1 MRYLADGTNSERN
14 ATEQLLVIE
23 GRLALAQEVAR
34 LGYWDW
40 DPVADTIEFSDEL
53 YRVFGLTL
61 PQDGGKPY
69 EPFQG
74 VHPDDL
80 ARLQDGMR
88 VGIETHQPYEIEHR
102 IVHSTGEE
110 RVIVA
115 RGLATYDNATGEPTR
130 VFGISYDVTELR
142 QAEKDLRARDAH
154 YRDLFEGA
162 GDMIFLTDLDGT
174 MISVN
179 RAAEE
184 ALGHAR
190 ERLVGRNGFDAL
202 LSAEDVEVAKTY
214 VESVIAGQAS
224 SEFLE
229 ISILAQDGTRIPVEA
244 STRVIREDDS
254 PSALLWI
261 ARDQRERNS
270 LEGQLRQAQKMD
282 AVGSLAAGIAHD
294 FNNVLLVILGLSEI
308 VMAQSS
314 DEAVQ
319 RNVGKIDQAA
329 QHAAELTHQLLAF
342 SRQQVLRPQV
352 TDLNGVV
359 DEALGVLTRTLG
371 ENIDVRRDLAPA
383 LQRIL
388 IDRSQLMQVVY
399 NLAVNARDAM
409 PSGGTLTI
417 QTTNTELDE
426 TFARAHPGVTA
437 GPHVL
442 LQIGDS
448 GHGMDEETRSR
459 VFDPFFT
466 TKEEGTGLGLAT
478 VYGIVRQSGGY
489 IWLYSELGLGTIFK
503 IYLPTTTQTAS
514 KARELQPQ
522 ASLHGTGKILVV
534 EDEEMVRLLVAEL
547 LESFGYEVHSTS
559 GPREALELTDEE
571 LRSFDVLMTDIVMP
585 GMTGPELAEQ
595 VAAIHPTLRVLFT
608 SGYPEDVAIREEIG
622 EARAHFIDKP
632 YRSAELAEIVQR
644 MLAGAPPE

>member
-1 MRYLADGTNSERN
+1 MRHLANGTNTERN
-14 ATEQLLVIE
+14 ATEQLLVVE
-23 GRLALAQEVAR
+23 GRLELAQQVAR
-34 LGYWDW
+34 MGYWDW
-40 DPVADTIEFSDEL
+40 DTATDTVECSDEL
-53 YRVFGLTL
+53 YRIFGLTL
-61 PQDGGKPY
+61 PADGGAEY
-69 EPFQG
+69 TAFQG

-80 ARLQDGMR
+80 SSVQEAIRIGL
-88 VGIETHQPYEIEHR
+88 ETHQPYEVEHR
-102 IVHSTGEE
+102 VVHPNGDE
-110 RVIVA
+110 RAVVA
-115 RGLATYDNATGEPTR
+115 RGVASYGADSEPTR
-130 VFGISYDVTELR
+130 VFGISYDVTEHR
-142 QAEKDLRARDAH
+142 QAERELRARNAL
-154 YRDLFEGA
+154 YRDLFEAA
-162 GDMIFLTDLDGT
+162 GDMIFLTDLDGGVR
-174 MISVN
+174 SVN

-184 ALGHAR
+184 ALDYPRDHLSGRSVFEALMSESDAQVAR
-190 ERLVGRNGFDAL
+190 AHLD
-202 LSAEDVEVAKTY
+202 
-214 VESVIAGQAS
+214 SVIAGS
-224 SEFLE
+224 SESEFLA
-229 ISILAQDGTRIPVEA
+229 ISFIAEDGTEIPVES
-244 STRVIREDDS
+244 STTILGEDGS
-254 PSALLWI
+254 PDGLLWI

-342 SRQQVLRPQV
+342 SRQQVLRPEV

-359 DEALGVLTRTLG
+359 EEALGVLTRTLG
-371 ENIDVRRDLAPA
+371 ENIDVRRDLDPA
-383 LQRIL
+383 LQQIL

-442 LQIGDS
+442 LQLGDS

-466 TKEEGTGLGLAT
+466 TKGEGTGLGLAT

-489 IWLYSELGLGTIFK
+489 IWLYSEPGLGTIFK
-503 IYLPTTTQTAS
+503 IYLPSTTQKAS
-514 KARELQPQ
+514 EPREPQPQ

-547 LESFGYEVHSTS
+547 LESFGYEVHSAS
-559 GPREALELTDEE
+559 GPKEALQLADEE

-585 GMTGPELAEQ
+585 GMTGRELAEQ
-595 VAAIHPTLRVLFT
+595 LAAIHPTLRVLFT
-608 SGYPEDVAIREEIG
+608 SGYPEDVAIRTEIG

-644 MLAGAPPE
+644 MLAGASPD